1 MEDLLQRLA
10 SWKPFTALV
19 VGDFMLD
26 QLLYG
31 DAERLSADAP
41 VPVLDVRRHENRAGG
56 AANVCLDLVAMGGTV
71 FAVGVTGDDTEAGI
85 LRDELQRRGVDAG
98 AMVVDP
104 TRPTTVKRSLIGLA
118 QARHPQKM
126 FRVDFE
132 SRDPLGAEAVERVI
146 AAVAER
152 LDAVDV
158 VCIEDY
164 KKGVCGERV
173 CQAVI
178 ELARKAGKP
187 VLVDPALIA
196 DYGRYRGATA
206 ITPNRTE
213 AELATG
219 LRTHQTADSAHN
231 AELAHAMIST
241 LDLDAV
247 VLTLDRHGALLL
259 ERGHPGAVAIP
270 TIARDVYDVTGAG
283 DMMLAG
289 LAASIANGIGWA
301 DATRFA
307 NAAAGLEV
315 EVFGVVPIPFERIY
329 AELLKHHTGGAG
341 GLRTLDQVLIEA
353 AAVRASGHKVVFTNG
368 CFDVLHA
375 GHVQMLQEAA
385 RCGDYLIVGINS
397 DDSVRRLKGAD
408 RPVNGV
414 ADRAKVLG
422 ALRSVDAV
430 VSFGE
435 DTPERL
441 LQQIKPEVLVKGGDY
456 TVDGVV
462 GRAFVESYGGSVVV
476 VGHVP
481 GKSTT
486 GLLEKVRQP

>member
-1 MEDLLQRLA
+1 MEYLLESLA
-10 SWKPFTALV
+10 NWKPFTAIV

-56 AANVCLDLVAMGGTV
+56 AANVCLDLVAMGGRV
-71 FAVGVTGDDTEAGI
+71 HAVGVTGEDAEGGI
-85 LRDELQRRGVDAG
+85 LRTELERRKVDPSG
-98 AMVVDP
+98 LVVDP
-104 TRPTTVKRSLIGLA
+104 TRPTTVKRNLVGLA

-132 SRDPLGAEAVERVI
+132 SRDPLGEAAVEAVIDAVRARI
-146 AAVAER
+146 AS
-152 LDAVDV
+152 VDV

-164 KKGVCGERV
+164 NKGVCGERV
-173 CQAVI
+173 CQSVI
-178 ELARKAGKP
+178 EIAQEAGVP
-187 VLVDPALIA
+187 VLIDPALI
-196 DYGRYRGATA
+196 DNFGKYRGATA

-213 AELATG
+213 AEKATG
-219 LRTHQTADSAHN
+219 LRTHESADPEHN
-231 AELAHAMIST
+231 VRLAHALLSG

-247 VLTLDRHGALLL
+247 ALTLDRHGALLL
-259 ERGHPGAVAIP
+259 ERGADSAVVIP
-270 TIARDVYDVTGAG
+270 TVARDVYDVTGAG

-289 LAASIANGIGWA
+289 LAASIANGLEWA

-315 EVFGVVPIPFERIY
+315 EVFGVVPIPFERIH
-329 AELLKHHTGGAG
+329 AELLRLHAGGG
-341 GLRTLDQVLIEA
+341 SGLRTLDQVLVEVSS
-353 AAVRASGHKVVFTNG
+353 VRSGGNRIVFTNG

-375 GHVQMLQEAA
+375 GHVQMLQQAA
-385 RCGDYLIVGINS
+385 DQGDYLIVAINS
-397 DDSVRRLKGAD
+397 DESVKRLKGED
-408 RPVNGV
+408 RPVNPLI
-414 ADRAKVLG
+414 DRATVLG

-441 LQQIKPEVLVKGGDY
+441 LEIIKPDVLVKGGDY
-456 TVDGVV
+456 TVDEVV
-462 GRAFVESYGGSVVV
+462 GKDIVEAHGGTVAV
-476 VGHVP
+476 VGHLK

-486 GLLEKVRQP
+486 GFLERVRR